1 MARATF
7 GRYVVAIGGNPE
19 ASALAGV
26 PVRRTLL
33 AVYILSAA
41 LAAVAGIIQTARLS
55 ASDPSFVGNLIELS
69 AITAVVVGGT
79 PLSGGR
85 VRIVGT
91 LAGAMLM
98 QLISATLITHNLPDS
113 ATRMVQAGD
122 HPCRRLHPA
131 PAERFV
137 TAATGTP
144 DGLDPVYGSA
154 PAPVDDAA
162 RVATRRERVAALLQR
177 SGAFLILAVVTVIA
191 SLVFGTRFASVDNFL
206 NILEASSFLGLIAV
220 GMTFVII
227 GGGIDL
233 SVGSVLALSAVLAAY
248 GSQYGSVVAVALP
261 MVVCGLIGL
270 FNGLLIAR
278 ARMAA
283 FIVTL
288 AALLF
293 ARGLAFAVSDEGNT
307 IFHLDSQLAVI
318 WLGQGSIV
326 GVRVPI
332 IIAAIAFIVGWVV
345 LTRTRYGMAVTAIGG
360 SEDAAR
366 LMGLPIARVK
376 TAMYLTS
383 GLLAGLAGLLVAA
396 RSSSGQSTIGVG
408 LELQA
413 IAAVVIGGTLLTGGS
428 GSMTGTLAGVLLLN
442 VINNVIN
449 QVGTLSSYF
458 QQVVSGLFLIIV
470 VLIQRYLSRE
480 QRL

>member
-1 MARATF
+1 VT
-7 GRYVVAIGGNPE
+7 
-19 ASALAGV
+19 AS
-26 PVRRTLL
+26 
-33 AVYILSAA
+33 
-41 LAAVAGIIQTARLS
+41 
-55 ASDPSFVGNLIELS
+55 
-69 AITAVVVGGT
+69 
-79 PLSGGR
+79 SG
-85 VRIVGT
+85 
-91 LAGAMLM
+91 
-98 QLISATLITHNLPDS
+98 
-113 ATRMVQAGD
+113 
-122 HPCRRLHPA
+122 
-131 PAERFV
+131 
-137 TAATGTP
+137 TAAT
-144 DGLDPVYGSA
+144 LEADPARA
-154 PAPVDDAA
+154 P
-162 RVATRRERVAALLQR
+162 TRRELVAATLQR
-177 SGAFLILAVVTVIA
+177 AGALVVLLVVVVVA
-191 SLVFGTRFASVDNFL
+191 SLVFGGRFASVDNLL
-206 NILEASSFLGLIAV
+206 NILEASSFLGLAAV

-233 SVGSVLALSAVLAAY
+233 SVGSLLALSAVLTAY

-261 MVVCGLIGL
+261 LAVCGLIGII
-270 FNGLLIAR
+270 NGVLVAR

-307 IFHLDSQLAVI
+307 IFHVEPGLAVSA
-318 WLGQGSIV
+318 LGQGSLLGIRLPIV
-326 GVRVPI
+326 
-332 IIAAIAFIVGWVV
+332 IAGLVFLGGWLA
-345 LTRTRYGMAVTAIGG
+345 LTRTRYGAAVTGIGG

-376 TAMYLTS
+376 MAMYFVS

-428 GSMTGTLAGVLLLN
+428 GSIAGTLAGVLLLN

-458 QQVVSGLFLIIV
+458 QQVVSGIFLIVV
-470 VLIQRYLSRE
+470 VLVQRYLSRE

>member
-1 MARATF
+1 M
-7 GRYVVAIGGNPE
+7 
-19 ASALAGV
+19 
-26 PVRRTLL
+26 
-33 AVYILSAA
+33 
-41 LAAVAGIIQTARLS
+41 
-55 ASDPSFVGNLIELS
+55 
-69 AITAVVVGGT
+69 
-79 PLSGGR
+79 
-85 VRIVGT
+85 
-91 LAGAMLM
+91 
-98 QLISATLITHNLPDS
+98 
-113 ATRMVQAGD
+113 
-122 HPCRRLHPA
+122 
-131 PAERFV
+131 
-137 TAATGTP
+137 TAATGSP
-144 DGLDPVYGSA
+144 GGVDPVLTPAAGSL
-154 PAPVDDAA
+154 DDAA
-162 RVATRRERVAALLQR
+162 RIATRRERIARMLQR
-177 SGAFLILAVVTVIA
+177 SGAFLILAAVTVIA
-191 SLVFGTRFASVDNFL
+191 SLVFGTKFASVDNFL

-233 SVGSVLALSAVLAAY
+233 SVGSLLALSAVLAAY
-248 GSQYGSVVAVALP
+248 GSQSGSIVAVALP
-261 MVVCGLIGL
+261 LVVCGVIGL

-278 ARMAA
+278 GRMAA

-307 IFHLDSQLAVI
+307 IFHIDSDLAVT
-318 WLGQGSIV
+318 WLGQESIM
-326 GVRVPI
+326 GIRIPI
-332 IIAAIAFIVGWVV
+332 IIAAVAFLVGWLV
-345 LTRTRYGMAVTAIGG
+345 LTRSRYGMAVTAIGG

-376 TAMYLTS
+376 IAMYLTS
-383 GLLAGLAGLLVAA
+383 GLLAGLAGVLVAA

-428 GSMTGTLAGVLLLN
+428 GSMMGTLAGVLLLN

-458 QQVVSGLFLIIV
+458 QQVVSGVFLIVV

>member
-1 MARATF
+1 MTSLGASNPDPT
-7 GRYVVAIGGNPE
+7 VHEVIG
-19 ASALAGV
+19 L
-26 PVRRTLL
+26 
-33 AVYILSAA
+33 
-41 LAAVAGIIQTARLS
+41 
-55 ASDPSFVGNLIELS
+55 D
-69 AITAVVVGGT
+69 
-79 PLSGGR
+79 
-85 VRIVGT
+85 
-91 LAGAMLM
+91 
-98 QLISATLITHNLPDS
+98 D
-113 ATRMVQAGD
+113 
-122 HPCRRLHPA
+122 
-131 PAERFV
+131 AER
-137 TAATGTP
+137 AAN
-144 DGLDPVYGSA
+144 
-154 PAPVDDAA
+154 
-162 RVATRRERVAALLQR
+162 RRERLAGTLQR
-177 SGAFLILAVVTVIA
+177 SGAFLVLAIVVILA
-191 SLVFGTRFASVDNFL
+191 SLIFGTRFASVDNFL
-206 NILEASSFLGLIAV
+206 NILEASSFLGLVAV

-233 SVGSVLALSAVLAAY
+233 SVGSLLAMSAVLAAY
-248 GSQYGSVVAVALP
+248 GSQYGSAVAVVLP
-261 MVVCGLIGL
+261 LSVCGLIGL
-270 FNGLLIAR
+270 LNGILIAR

-288 AALLF
+288 ATLLF

-307 IFHLDSQLAVI
+307 IFHVDERLVVI

-326 GVRVPI
+326 GIRVPI
-332 IIAAIAFIVGWVV
+332 IIAALVFAAGWVV
-345 LTRTRYGMAVTAIGG
+345 LSRTRYGMAVTAIGG
-360 SEDAAR
+360 NEDAAR

-376 TAMYLTS
+376 TAMYLIS

-428 GSMTGTLAGVLLLN
+428 GSITGTLAGVLLLN

-458 QQVVSGLFLIIV
+458 QQVVSGAFLIIV

>member
-1 MARATF
+1 MTSTAGTP
-7 GRYVVAIGGNPE
+7 GGPGP
-19 ASALAGV
+19 ASG
-26 PVRRTLL
+26 
-33 AVYILSAA
+33 SAA
-41 LAAVAGIIQTARLS
+41 G
-55 ASDPSFVGNLIELS
+55 
-69 AITAVVVGGT
+69 
-79 PLSGGR
+79 
-85 VRIVGT
+85 
-91 LAGAMLM
+91 
-98 QLISATLITHNLPDS
+98 
-113 ATRMVQAGD
+113 
-122 HPCRRLHPA
+122 
-131 PAERFV
+131 
-137 TAATGTP
+137 
-144 DGLDPVYGSA
+144 
-154 PAPVDDAA
+154 PVDDAA
-162 RVATRRERVAALLQR
+162 RVTTRRERTAAMLQR

-233 SVGSVLALSAVLAAY
+233 SVGSLLALSAVLAAY

-261 MVVCGLIGL
+261 MAVCGLIGL

-307 IFHLDSQLAVI
+307 IFHIDSQLAVI

-326 GVRVPI
+326 GIRVPI
-332 IIAAIAFIVGWVV
+332 IIAAVAFVVGGVV
-345 LTRTRYGMAVTAIGG
+345 LTRTRYGMAVIAIGG

-428 GSMTGTLAGVLLLN
+428 GSMMGTLAGVLLLN

-449 QVGTLSSYF
+449 QVGTLSSYY
-458 QQVVSGLFLIIV
+458 QQVVSGVFLIVV

-480 QRL
+480 QRQ

>member
-1 MARATF
+1 
-7 GRYVVAIGGNPE
+7 
-19 ASALAGV
+19 
-26 PVRRTLL
+26 
-33 AVYILSAA
+33 
-41 LAAVAGIIQTARLS
+41 
-55 ASDPSFVGNLIELS
+55 
-69 AITAVVVGGT
+69 
-79 PLSGGR
+79 
-85 VRIVGT
+85 
-91 LAGAMLM
+91 
-98 QLISATLITHNLPDS
+98 
-113 ATRMVQAGD
+113 MVERSSCWSSS
-122 HPCRRLHPA
+122 PCA
-131 PAERFV
+131 
-137 TAATGTP
+137 
-144 DGLDPVYGSA
+144 
-154 PAPVDDAA
+154 
-162 RVATRRERVAALLQR
+162 
-177 SGAFLILAVVTVIA
+177 A
-191 SLVFGTRFASVDNFL
+191 SLIFGTRFASIDNFL
-206 NILEASSFLGLIAV
+206 NILEASSFLGLVAV

-233 SVGSVLALSAVLAAY
+233 SVGSLLALSAVLAAF
-248 GSQYGSVVAVALP
+248 GSQYGSVPAILLP
-261 MVVCGLIGL
+261 LGVCGLIGL
-270 FNGLLIAR
+270 INGLLIAR

-293 ARGLAFAVSDEGNT
+293 ARGLAFAVSDEGNR
-307 IFHLDSQLAVI
+307 IFHIAQGLEVS
-318 WLGQGSIV
+318 WLGQGALV
-326 GVRVPI
+326 GIRVPI
-332 IIAAIAFIVGWVV
+332 LIAGVAFLVGWVM
-345 LTRTRYGMAVTAIGG
+345 LNRTRYGIAITAIGG

-376 TAMYLTS
+376 TAMYFVS

-428 GSMTGTLAGVLLLN
+428 GSILGTLAGVLLLN

-458 QQVVSGLFLIIV
+458 QQVVSGVFLIAV

>member
-1 MARATF
+1 MT
-7 GRYVVAIGGNPE
+7 
-19 ASALAGV
+19 S
-26 PVRRTLL
+26 
-33 AVYILSAA
+33 
-41 LAAVAGIIQTARLS
+41 TA
-55 ASDPSFVGNLIELS
+55 
-69 AITAVVVGGT
+69 GT
-79 PLSGGR
+79 PGSTG
-85 VRIVGT
+85 
-91 LAGAMLM
+91 
-98 QLISATLITHNLPDS
+98 
-113 ATRMVQAGD
+113 
-122 HPCRRLHPA
+122 PA
-131 PAERFV
+131 S
-137 TAATGTP
+137 
-144 DGLDPVYGSA
+144 GSA
-154 PAPVDDAA
+154 VGPVDDAA
-162 RVATRRERVAALLQR
+162 RAADRRERIASVLQR
-177 SGAFLILAVVTVIA
+177 SGAFLILAAVTVIA
-191 SLVFGTRFASVDNFL
+191 SLVFGTRFASVDNLL
-206 NILEASSFLGLIAV
+206 NILEASSFLGLVAI

-233 SVGSVLALSAVLAAY
+233 SVGSLLALSAVLAAY
-248 GSQYGSVVAVALP
+248 GSQSGNVVAVALP
-261 MVVCGLIGL
+261 LVVCGLIGL
-270 FNGLLIAR
+270 FNGVLIAR

-307 IFHLDSQLAVI
+307 IFHIDGELAVT
-318 WLGQGSIV
+318 WLGQGSLMGI
-326 GVRVPI
+326 RVPI
-332 IIAAIAFIVGWVV
+332 IIAAVAFFVGWVV
-345 LTRTRYGMAVTAIGG
+345 LTRSRYGMAVTAIGG

-376 TAMYLTS
+376 IAMYLTS
-383 GLLAGLAGLLVAA
+383 GLLAGLAGVLVAA

-449 QVGTLSSYF
+449 QVGTLSSYY

>member
-1 MARATF
+1 MTATTGGPEGRDPAF
-7 GRYVVAIGGNPE
+7 GTIG
-19 ASALAGV
+19 
-26 PVRRTLL
+26 T
-33 AVYILSAA
+33 
-41 LAAVAGIIQTARLS
+41 
-55 ASDPSFVGNLIELS
+55 
-69 AITAVVVGGT
+69 
-79 PLSGGR
+79 
-85 VRIVGT
+85 
-91 LAGAMLM
+91 
-98 QLISATLITHNLPDS
+98 
-113 ATRMVQAGD
+113 
-122 HPCRRLHPA
+122 
-131 PAERFV
+131 
-137 TAATGTP
+137 
-144 DGLDPVYGSA
+144 
-154 PAPVDDAA
+154 VDDAA
-162 RVATRRERVAALLQR
+162 RAAERRERIASMLQR
-177 SGAFLILAVVTVIA
+177 SGAFLILAAVTVIA
-191 SLVFGTRFASVDNFL
+191 SLVFGTRFASVDNLL
-206 NILEASSFLGLIAV
+206 NILEASSFLGLVAV

-233 SVGSVLALSAVLAAY
+233 SVGSLLALSAVLAAY

-261 MVVCGLIGL
+261 LGVCGLIGL

-278 ARMAA
+278 ARMAP

-318 WLGQGSIV
+318 WLGQGSII
-326 GVRVPI
+326 GIRVPI
-332 IIAAIAFIVGWVV
+332 IIAAIAFLVGWVA

-376 TAMYLTS
+376 TALYVVS

-428 GSMTGTLAGVLLLN
+428 GSILGTLAGVLLLN

-449 QVGTLSSYF
+449 QVGTLSSYY

>member
-1 MARATF
+1 
-7 GRYVVAIGGNPE
+7 V
-19 ASALAGV
+19 S
-26 PVRRTLL
+26 
-33 AVYILSAA
+33 
-41 LAAVAGIIQTARLS
+41 
-55 ASDPSFVGNLIELS
+55 
-69 AITAVVVGGT
+69 
-79 PLSGGR
+79 
-85 VRIVGT
+85 
-91 LAGAMLM
+91 
-98 QLISATLITHNLPDS
+98 
-113 ATRMVQAGD
+113 
-122 HPCRRLHPA
+122 
-131 PAERFV
+131 
-137 TAATGTP
+137 AATGSP
-144 DGLDPVYGSA
+144 GGVDPAFAHPSGS
-154 PAPVDDAA
+154 VDEAA
-162 RVATRRERVAALLQR
+162 RIATRRERTARMLQR
-177 SGAFLILAVVTVIA
+177 SGAFLILAVVTLIA
-191 SLVFGTRFASVDNFL
+191 SLVFGSKFASVDNFL

-233 SVGSVLALSAVLAAY
+233 SVGSLLALSAVLAAY
-248 GSQYGSVVAVALP
+248 GSQSGSLVAVALP
-261 MVVCGLIGL
+261 LVVCGVIGL
-270 FNGLLIAR
+270 CNGLLIAR

-307 IFHLDSQLAVI
+307 IFRIESDLAVT
-318 WLGQGSIV
+318 WLGQESLMGI
-326 GVRVPI
+326 RIPI
-332 IIAAIAFIVGWVV
+332 IIAAVAFIVGWVV
-345 LTRTRYGMAVTAIGG
+345 LTRSRYGMAVTAIGG

-376 TAMYLTS
+376 IAMYLTS
-383 GLLAGLAGLLVAA
+383 ALLAGLAGVLVAA

-428 GSMTGTLAGVLLLN
+428 GSMMGTLAGVLLLN

-458 QQVVSGLFLIIV
+458 QQVVSGMFLIVV